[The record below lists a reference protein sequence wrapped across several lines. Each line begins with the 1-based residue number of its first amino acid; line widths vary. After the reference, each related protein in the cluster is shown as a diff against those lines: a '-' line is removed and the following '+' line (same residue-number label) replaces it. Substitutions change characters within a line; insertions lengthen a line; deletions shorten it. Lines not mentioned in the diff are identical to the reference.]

1 MLRALCLSMAV
12 LALPLESSFADA
24 RTDSDPN
31 AALRYWQA
39 FATLP
44 KFDDAEKNKLAEVM
58 TTPLD
63 DLARKILTDAE
74 YSLKMM
80 HYGAAQPHCE
90 WGTCHQ
96 EGVFT
101 RLPQADAARVIASLV
116 CLRARMRFEAG
127 QSAEAVDDIV
137 AGMTLGRHCSL
148 TGTNI
153 MLLSGYAI
161 EHRMIEALA
170 LHIPKLDP
178 KIIPDLKKRIAAI
191 PAGLSLGDAL
201 ATEEQYFLDWFIRV
215 VKKAKDKES
224 LLAVLSFIDNEP
236 EGQPRGSGEKTRA
249 FIEECGGNIEG
260 VLQRAEETRESYRAV
275 TKMLALPMD
284 QFEKDF
290 DLEAKKRA
298 ANPVFKVFFP
308 AIVNVRR
315 ANARMDERRALLSAA
330 LAVRQEGPDALKNN
344 PDPVLGGPFEYSPF
358 DGGFELISKLKG
370 RDDKPVTLTVGR
382 RG

>member
-1 MLRALCLSMAV
+1 MLRALCLAMAV
-12 LALPLESSFADA
+12 LVLPLESSFADA
-24 RTDSDPN
+24 RTDSDEN
-31 AALRYWQA
+31 AALKYWQA

-44 KFDDAEKNKLAEVM
+44 KFADAENKKLAEVL

-63 DLARKILTDAE
+63 DLARKILTDAQ
-74 YSLKMM
+74 YSLQMM
-80 HYGAAQPHCE
+80 HYGAAQPRCD
-90 WGTCHQ
+90 WGMCHQ

-101 RLPQADAARVIASLV
+101 RLPQADAARVMASLV

-137 AGMTLGRHCSL
+137 AGMTLSRHCSL

-170 LHIPKLDP
+170 LHIPRLDP

-191 PAGLSLGDAL
+191 PAGLTLADAL
-201 ATEEQYFLDWFIRV
+201 ATEEEYFLDWFVRI

-224 LLAVLSFIDNEP
+224 LLAVLAFIDNEP
-236 EGQPRGSGEKTRA
+236 EGKPRGSGEKTRA
-249 FIEECGGNIEG
+249 FIEECGGSTEG
-260 VLQRAEETRESYRAV
+260 VLRRAEETRESYREV
-275 TKMLALPMD
+275 KKMLAMPMD
-284 QFEKDF
+284 QFEKEF

-298 ANPVFKVFFP
+298 DNPVFKVFFP

-315 ANARMDERRALLSAA
+315 AQARMDVRRALLSAA
-330 LAVRQEGPDALKNN
+330 LAVRQDGPDALKNN
-344 PDPVLGGPFEYSPF
+344 PDPVLGGPFEYAPF
-358 DGGFELISKLKG
+358 DGGFELSSKLKG
-370 RDDKPVTLTVGR
+370 RDDKPVTLTVGH

>member
-1 MLRALCLSMAV
+1 MREPIPMRTPRSSTGKR
-12 LALPLESSFADA
+12 LPHCPSSADA
-24 RTDSDPN
+24 EN
-31 AALRYWQA
+31 
-39 FATLP
+39 
-44 KFDDAEKNKLAEVM
+44 KKLAEVL

-74 YSLKMM
+74 YSLQMM
-80 HYGAAQPHCE
+80 HYGAAQPRCD
-90 WGTCHQ
+90 WGMGYQ

-101 RLPQADAARVIASLV
+101 RLPQADAARVMASLV

-127 QSAEAVDDIV
+127 QSAEAIDDIV
-137 AGMTLGRHCSL
+137 AGMILSRHCSL

-161 EHRMIEALA
+161 EHRMIEVLA

-178 KIIPDLKKRIAAI
+178 KMIPDLKKRIAAI
-191 PAGLSLGDAL
+191 PAGLTMADAL
-201 ATEEQYFLDWFIRV
+201 ATEEKYFLDWFIRI

-224 LLAVLSFIDNEP
+224 LLSVLAFIDNEP
-236 EGQPRGSGEKTRA
+236 EGKPRSSGEKTRA
-249 FIEECGGNIEG
+249 FVEECGGSIEG
-260 VLQRAEETRESYRAV
+260 VLRRSEETRESYRQV

-284 QFEKDF
+284 QFEQEF

-298 ANPVFKVFFP
+298 DNPVFKVFFP

-315 ANARMDERRALLSAA
+315 AQARMDVRRALLSAA
-330 LAVRQEGPDALKNN
+330 LAVRQDGPDALNNN
-344 PDPVLGGPFEYSPF
+344 PDPAVGGPFEYAPF
-358 DGGFELISKLKG
+358 DGGFELRSMLKG
-370 RDDKPVTLTVGR
+370 RDDKPVTLTVGH